1 MRLSYGTNLC
11 ENKLKLYKIIIP
23 KKPNVKQQ
31 EMEAGK
37 EIGSVSKQDEGTIDF
52 FLIGNIC

>member
-1 MRLSYGTNLC
+1 LSYGTNLC
-11 ENKLKLYKIIIP
+11 ENKLKLYKIFIP

-52 FLIGNIC
+52 YLIGNIC